1 MGFNFIVTC
10 SGGSYEMKA
19 HNIIRIILV
28 GLLTW
33 VLLTFLCG
41 GCTPKIESNDPDWE
55 SCSENFGDHVCDF
68 KLMDQHGNEV
78 NLYDHYGKVII
89 LDLSVMWCG
98 PCQMAA
104 LDADPMVQRLG
115 GPDKVVYVTV
125 LIENLSGRDPSVI
138 DLQGWATSLG
148 IEINPVLAGSRDFL
162 NTTGYNVTGWP
173 TFYFIDSDM
182 VLRDV
187 MTGFSS
193 VVMESKVRA
202 LMAEKDTGLQS
213 P

>member
-1 MGFNFIVTC
+1 
-10 SGGSYEMKA
+10 MKA

-55 SCSENFGDHVCDF
+55 TCSESFGDHVCDF

-89 LDLSVMWCG
+89 LDFSVMWCG

-104 LDADPMVQRLG
+104 LDADPMVKRLG
-115 GPDKVVYVTV
+115 GSDKVVYITV
-125 LIENLSGRDPSVI
+125 LIENFSGKEPTMA

-148 IEINPVLAGSRDFL
+148 VEINPVLAGSRDFL
-162 NTTGYNVTGWP
+162 NTTGYHITGWP

-187 MTGFSS
+187 MTGFSAS
-193 VVMESKVRA
+193 RMESKVRE
-202 LMAEKDTGLQS
+202 LMAEKDTGL
-213 P
+213 